1 MPRDIHSSVRTV
13 MTLRGYLAGTRDP
26 RFNILMVVGLLSVY
40 EAGML
45 LTGSPYRNAADLYLR
60 RALALLGPHAVQG
73 FHVFLLALLVIA
85 AGSLL
90 CRKVPAARYVP
101 FFLME
106 AGAYAVLLSPAV
118 FFIESPLLEVGG
130 VGDLLLDLGAGVY
143 EELVFRF
150 LLIRALIFILRAD
163 PWHVFFSENDRA
175 PAAFWKIAGPL
186 TVVVLASST
195 AFALYHHWGS
205 EAEPLTTGLFLF
217 RFVAGL
223 LLALVYF
230 FRGLGMAVYTHA
242 FYDVLVHLT

>member
-1 MPRDIHSSVRTV
+1 MPRDHHSSARNV

-26 RFNILMVVGLLSVY
+26 RFNILVVVGLLAVY

-60 RALALLGPHAVQG
+60 RALSLLGPHGVQG
-73 FHVFLLALLVIA
+73 FHLFLLALLLIA
-85 AGSLL
+85 TGSLL
-90 CRKVPAARYVP
+90 GRRVAAVRFVP

-106 AGAYAVLLSPAV
+106 AVAYAVLLSPAV
-118 FFIESPLLEVGG
+118 FLIESPLLEVGG

-150 LLIRALIFILRAD
+150 LLIRVLFLLLRAD
-163 PWHVFFSENDRA
+163 PWHVFFSETDGPPVA
-175 PAAFWKIAGPL
+175 LWKMAGPL
-186 TVVVLASST
+186 TAVVLASSA
-195 AFALYHHWGS
+195 AFALYHHWGPEG
-205 EAEPLTTGLFLF
+205 EALTTGLFLF

-223 LLALVYF
+223 LLALIYF